1 MRFRS
6 SIGSIICSILLFGAA
21 AAAELPAPEYWMQED
36 LKDLPP
42 ALQRL
47 VIFQPDPG
55 QLMAFSTTSARTL
68 YYSRS
73 VARTQPKGCSSELNE
88 RWTVSITDHGLN
100 VAAAREAIAGYLEEW
115 SERTDVTIATTFSR
129 ANDGRTFVIDKR
141 AKQAAGC
148 GVHRTV
154 TLFRT
159 GAIVV
164 MTSEEDWTGMPA
176 EPHLAP
182 RLIRLL
188 GRRI

>member
-1 MRFRS
+1 MRFWS
-6 SIGSIICSILLFGAA
+6 SISSIICGILLVGAA
-21 AAAELPAPEYWMQED
+21 AAAELPAPEYWIQED

-42 ALQRL
+42 VLQRL

-55 QLMAFSTTSARTL
+55 QLMAFSTSNARTL

-73 VARTQPKGCSSELNE
+73 VARSQPKGCGSELNE

-100 VAAAREAIAGYLEEW
+100 IAAAREAIAGYLEEW
-115 SERTDVTIATTFSR
+115 NGRADVTTATTFSQ
-129 ANDGRTFVIDKR
+129 ANDGRTFVIDER
-141 AKQAAGC
+141 AGC

-164 MTSEEDWTGMPA
+164 MTSEEDWTGMPP

-188 GRRI
+188 GRRV